1 MGSKFLGTG
10 SNDLN
15 VLQDGSFALNVA
27 TADIQNLVPN
37 MPVRASATHSLV
49 SGLIEVGDCNFT
61 PLTNPAAGDLNMDNN
76 SITNAQQIG
85 LPQNSDPSTPSAG
98 SLNVYNNGGN
108 LRIIDSSSTIRTVAT
123 TAALA
128 SYLPLAGGIMSG

>member
-10 SNDLN
+10 SNDLSA
-15 VLQDGSFALNVA
+15 LQDGSFALNVA

-76 SITNAQQIG
+76 SVTNAQQIG
-85 LPQNSDPSTPSAG
+85 LTQNSSPSTPSAG

-108 LRIIDSSSTIRTVAT
+108 LRIIDSSRQFELWPQQQI
-123 TAALA
+123 
-128 SYLPLAGGIMSG
+128 